1 MVSCGPRALGVLA
14 IVSVGASLASDGWI
28 IRQDGIGPIRIG
40 MSVSQLNTALHEK
53 FAMPEKKEDQGC
65 FYVHPSKHSAVSFM
79 IEDGRLVRIDVDK
92 AGVLT
97 VEGVQ
102 VGDSE
107 KHVVQVYGPSLKV
120 EEHAYTPEGHYLT
133 VRSKDGRYGIRFETE
148 KGKVQTF
155 YAGRFKAVKY
165 IEGCQ

>member
-1 MVSCGPRALGVLA
+1 MVSCVPRALGVLA
-14 IVSVGASLASDGWI
+14 IVSAAASLASDGWI
-28 IRQDGIGPIRIG
+28 VRQDGVGAIKIG
-40 MSVSQLNTALHEK
+40 MSLSHLNTVLHEK
-53 FAMPEKKEDQGC
+53 FAMPEKKDDQGC
-65 FYVHPSKHSAVSFM
+65 FYVHPAKHPAVSLM
-79 IEDGRLVRIDVDK
+79 IEDGRLARIDVDK

-107 KHVVQVYGPSLKV
+107 KHVLQVYGLSLKV

-133 VRSKDGRYGIRFETE
+133 VRSKDGRYGVRFETE

-155 YAGRFKAVKY
+155 YAGRFEAVKY